1 LVPILLWAMGLAG
14 GCLLVAASVGALVY
28 TDNVPVFRFGG
39 GSQPAAEQGVV
50 KKKYSAA
57 TARALTEAMGKITQ
71 VLDREGANAAREID
85 TVANAP
91 DSMSAKQQVYELIGR
106 LDRLRNLTRA
116 VESIVWNDVL
126 PAYPAIAAG
135 LQEIVA
141 DKAPLSGLEDAS
153 KRYFDGLTTVVSL
166 YDKVDVAGKD
176 QLLQLL
182 SPTREMFR
190 QAASKYKD
198 WLQGVRSR
206 IEDKQKA
213 LS

>member
-1 LVPILLWAMGLAG
+1 MPILLWATGLAG

-50 KKKYSAA
+50 KKKYSTA

-116 VESIVWNDVL
+116 VESIIWNDVL

-182 SPTREMFR
+182 SPTREVFR

>member
-28 TDNVPVFRFGG
+28 TNNVPVFRFGG
-39 GSQPAAEQGVV
+39 GSQPAAEQGVA

-85 TVANAP
+85 TVASAP

-116 VESIVWNDVL
+116 VESIIWNDVL
-126 PAYPAIAAG
+126 PAYPAIAAE

-141 DKAPLSGLEDAS
+141 EKEPLSGLEDAS

-166 YDKVDVAGKD
+166 YDKVDIAGKD

-182 SPTREMFR
+182 NPTREVFR

>member
-1 LVPILLWAMGLAG
+1 MPILLWAMGLAG

-182 SPTREMFR
+182 SPTREVFR

>member
-182 SPTREMFR
+182 SPTREVFR